1 MSGVGFDP
9 INLECG
15 LNEMLNTKG
24 DYMMN
29 VRGGGALYLF
39 ILGYPEKILFLI
51 EINKK
56 NSTFWKVCELNINT
70 NRPGDSSNTENAMVD
85 PYFL

>member
-1 MSGVGFDP
+1 MSGAGFGFDP

-51 EINKK
+51 KINKK
-56 NSTFWKVCELNINT
+56 TQHFGKCVI
-70 NRPGDSSNTENAMVD
+70 
-85 PYFL
+85 